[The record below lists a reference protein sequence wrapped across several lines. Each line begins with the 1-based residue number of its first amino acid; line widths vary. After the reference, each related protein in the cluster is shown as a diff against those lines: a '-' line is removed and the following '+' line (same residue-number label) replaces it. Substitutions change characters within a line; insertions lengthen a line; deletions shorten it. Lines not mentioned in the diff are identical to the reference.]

1 VSENQPERLGPV
13 VERREEL
20 DLDEVRRYSRHL
32 IMPEVAMEGQS
43 RLKAA
48 KVLCIGAGGLGSP
61 VIMYLAAAGVGTI
74 GIVEFDVVD
83 ETNLQRQIIHGQSDV
98 GRSKAESARDTVAE
112 INPNVDVVLH
122 ETRLDSSNALDIM
135 SGYDLI
141 VDGTDNFPTRYLVN
155 DACVLLHKPYVWGS
169 IFRFE
174 GQVSVFWADE
184 GPCYRCLYPEPP
196 PPGMVPSCAE
206 GGVLGVLCATI
217 GSIQATEAV
226 KLLIGRGDPL
236 IGRLKIYDALEMELK
251 TIKVRKDPACPICG
265 DNPTVTELIDY
276 VEFCG
281 LTRGEDSDE
290 MQDEVPALTPEEL
303 ARVMK
308 DEHKPVLVDVR
319 EPFETEISNLPWD
332 SALIPL
338 GELAARV
345 HQLSSADEIVLYC
358 RTGARSAQ
366 ATQFLQS
373 IGFAKVKNLKG
384 GVNGFAQEVDPSI
397 PVY

>member
-1 VSENQPERLGPV
+1 MTDPV
-13 VERREEL
+13 VQRREEL

-32 IMPEVAMEGQS
+32 IMPEVAMEGQQ

-61 VIMYLAAAGVGTI
+61 VAMYLAAAGVGTL

-98 GRSKAESARDTVAE
+98 GRSKAQSAKDTIAE
-112 INPNVDVVLH
+112 INPNVNVVLH
-122 ETRLDSSNALDIM
+122 ETRLDSSNALEILKD
-135 SGYDLI
+135 YDLI

-174 GQVSVFWADE
+174 GQVSVFWADR

-226 KLLIGRGDPL
+226 KLIIGRGDPRV
-236 IGRLKIYDALEMELK
+236 GRLLTYDSLKMKFREL
-251 TIKVRKDPACPICG
+251 RLRRAPDCPVCG
-265 DNPTVTELIDY
+265 PSPSITKYIDY
-276 VEFCG
+276 AGFC
-281 LTRGEDSDE
+281 
-290 MQDEVPALTPEEL
+290 AL
-303 ARVMK
+303 
-308 DEHKPVLVDVR
+308 
-319 EPFETEISNLPWD
+319 
-332 SALIPL
+332 
-338 GELAARV
+338 G
-345 HQLSSADEIVLYC
+345 
-358 RTGARSAQ
+358 
-366 ATQFLQS
+366 
-373 IGFAKVKNLKG
+373 
-384 GVNGFAQEVDPSI
+384 
-397 PVY
+397 

>member
-1 VSENQPERLGPV
+1 MSDTSPGVAPV
-13 VERREEL
+13 VDRREHL

-32 IMPEVAMEGQS
+32 IMPEVAMEGQE

-98 GRSKAESARDTVAE
+98 GRSKAESAKATVAE
-112 INPNVDVVLH
+112 INPNVNVVLH
-122 ETRLDSSNALDIM
+122 ETRLDSSNALDILRD
-135 SGYDLI
+135 YDLI

-174 GQVSVFWADE
+174 GQVSVFWADQ

-226 KLLIGRGDPL
+226 KLITGRGNPL
-236 IGRLKIYDALEMELK
+236 IGKLKVYDALDMDLK
-251 TIKVRKDPACPICG
+251 SIKVRKDPACPICG
-265 DNPTVTELIDY
+265 ENPTVTELIDY

-281 LTRGEDSDE
+281 LTRGEEDDE
-290 MQDEVPALTPEEL
+290 LQGQVPAIVPEEL
-303 ARVMK
+303 AALMK
-308 DEHKPVLVDVR
+308 NGDSKPVLVDVR
-319 EPFETEISNLPWD
+319 EPFETEISNLPWGNT
-332 SALIPL
+332 LIPL

-345 HQLSSADEIVLYC
+345 HNLSSADEIVVYC

-366 ATQFLQS
+366 ATQFLNS
-373 IGFAKVKNLKG
+373 IGFTKVKNLTG